1 MVQYP
6 ACSSSPATTAEQ
18 DRPLPWRDG
27 RRIGEGGRVPR
38 GAPGRAGAL
47 LRRRYVLPCL
57 PPVGSSTYMTGGT
70 VFFTL
75 RKLESE
81 MGGGGRS
88 KQHSS
93 PVQVVHASWPV
104 ALNND
109 ESSVVVVN

>member
-6 ACSSSPATTAEQ
+6 ACSSSPATATTAEQ

-75 RKLESE
+75 RRLEE
-81 MGGGGRS
+81 GEANNIAVRS
-88 KQHSS
+88 KSS
-93 PVQVVHASWPV
+93 MPPGLWRLIMMRVV
-104 ALNND
+104 
-109 ESSVVVVN
+109 